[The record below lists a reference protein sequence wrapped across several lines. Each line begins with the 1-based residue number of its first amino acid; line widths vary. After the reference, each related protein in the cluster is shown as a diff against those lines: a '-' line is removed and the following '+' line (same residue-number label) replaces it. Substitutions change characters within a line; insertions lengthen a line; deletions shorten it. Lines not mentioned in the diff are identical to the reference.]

1 MVHHCTIAF
10 HEIGPN
16 TANDWPNRVWLA
28 AELDRLSEGINDK
41 FQSLNWKKN
50 WMLRPSF
57 VFMKMKNIPRM
68 RENEALTSPL
78 KINE

>member
-1 MVHHCTIAF
+1 MVHHGTIAF

-28 AELDRLSEGINDK
+28 AELDRLSEGMNDK
-41 FQSLNWKKN
+41 FQSLSWKKN

-57 VFMKMKNIPRM
+57 VF
-68 RENEALTSPL
+68 S
-78 KINE
+78 